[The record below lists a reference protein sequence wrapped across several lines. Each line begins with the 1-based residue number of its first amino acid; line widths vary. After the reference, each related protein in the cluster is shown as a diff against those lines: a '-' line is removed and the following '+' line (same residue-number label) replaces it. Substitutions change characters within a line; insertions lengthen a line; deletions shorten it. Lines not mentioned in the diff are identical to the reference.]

1 MVKSMNTDDNIE
13 FYELVKDDLK
23 FHGISSVR
31 IKIMICLKEGPKKTK
46 DLRKLI
52 GIQSSTIIHGI
63 NELEKQNLILKE
75 VDSYYLSETGKI
87 IALKLIDMIRTLV
100 TLKNF
105 EKLWLNH
112 VIDSIPQ
119 DLLKDIGYLSNLE
132 LVESEKIDI
141 FRPHGAYIQVIL
153 ESKKIK
159 GVSPIFYPDYVDN
172 FKSMIE
178 NGISVELVL
187 TSSILRKTI
196 NTVNEDD
203 LTYLKKVL
211 SEETLKIWEIKEEVN
226 VAFTI
231 TDKFTVLG
239 LFFLNGSYDST
250 KLLIGDHEDAILWS
264 NRLFEYYRE
273 HATKFTL

>member
-1 MVKSMNTDDNIE
+1 MNTDDNIE

-31 IKIMICLKEGPKKTK
+31 IKIMICLNDGPKKTK

-63 NELEKQNLILKE
+63 NELEKQNLVSRE
-75 VDSYYLSETGKI
+75 VDYYYLSETGKI
-87 IALKLIDMIRTLV
+87 IALKLIDMIRALV
-100 TLKNF
+100 ALKNF

-112 VIDSIPQ
+112 EIDSIPQ
-119 DLLKDIGYLSNLE
+119 DLLMKIGDLSNLK

-141 FRPHGAYIQVIL
+141 FRPHGAYMQIIL
-153 ESKKIK
+153 GSKKIK
-159 GVSPIFYPDYVDN
+159 GVSPIFYPDYVDS
-172 FKSMIE
+172 FKNMIE

-196 NTVNEDD
+196 NSIDSGD
-203 LTYLKKVL
+203 LAYLKKIL
-211 SEETLKIWEIKEEVN
+211 SEEMLKIWEIEDEVK

-250 KLLIGDHEDAILWS
+250 KLLIGDHDDAIIWS
-264 NRLFEYYRE
+264 NKLFEYYRGK
-273 HATKFTL
+273 ANKFIL